1 MQFIEEKVIN
11 AVKKR
16 YLSIPTL
23 KLSMYQDIDT
33 VLMNLSIDLDH
44 EVSEEEILI
53 TINNL

>member
-1 MQFIEEKVIN
+1 MKEKIIK

-23 KLSMYQDIDT
+23 KLSMYQDIDS